1 MNRTI
6 KGVLSAALIIAVA
19 CCLLPAAALAAGSRR
34 CYTIFG
40 GNTPVYSNTG
50 LTTKYGTIFGSDELS
65 VITVTDRYTRVTY
78 PISGGGTK
86 TGYISTSTILW
97 GTTGNN
103 YTSRAKITTYK
114 RPGGASY
121 GYVSA
126 GDRVVILGSRDGYT
140 QVKYPVSGGYKYAFI
155 KTTESNAYLTSGSSG
170 NTSPDMNTGDR
181 DSSTPDA
188 GVYTGTDGTSAAQR
202 IVDYELTQVGTGDQ
216 KGNNRVKYNT
226 WYYGREVS
234 GSGYAWC
241 MAFQAYCAAQSGIL
255 NTAIPRTASCDAAAS
270 WYKNRGQFQYG
281 KYYGGSYTPKAGDLV
296 FYYSGGR
303 CNHVGMV
310 TAAPVNGYLQTV
322 EGNIKCIDGDW
333 KVVRFTKNS
342 RRTINSSY
350 VYGYGVSGLGTGHF

>member
-1 MNRTI
+1 M
-6 KGVLSAALIIAVA
+6 
-19 CCLLPAAALAAGSRR
+19 
-34 CYTIFG
+34 
-40 GNTPVYSNTG
+40 
-50 LTTKYGTIFGSDELS
+50 
-65 VITVTDRYTRVTY
+65 
-78 PISGGGTK
+78 
-86 TGYISTSTILW
+86 W

-310 TAAPVNGYLQTV
+310 TAVPVNGYLQTV

-350 VYGYGVSGLGTGHF
+350 VYGYGVSGLGTGQNNIIKII